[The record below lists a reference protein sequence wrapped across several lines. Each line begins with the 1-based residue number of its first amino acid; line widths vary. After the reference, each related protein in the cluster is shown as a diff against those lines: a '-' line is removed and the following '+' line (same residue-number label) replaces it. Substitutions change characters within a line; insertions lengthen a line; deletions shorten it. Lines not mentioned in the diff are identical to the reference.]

1 MICDPLYPDDPD
13 HWSRQGA
20 DYDGTDCKNCG
31 RCRVLHYEEVNR
43 RICEKCN
50 WDQDSGDYAHDHE
63 RIG

>member
-1 MICDPLYPDDPD
+1 MKYDLDED
-13 HWSRQGA
+13 HWSHAGA

-43 RICEKCN
+43 HICEKCN
-50 WDQDSGDYAHDHE
+50 WDQDAGDYAHDHK